1 MTTVQEFSSKK
12 SITRLIAST
21 PSKHQNLRITYR
33 EHSILVTMPCWNEEG
48 KVGPG
53 VTAVPRTLVDTVC
66 VVDNGSVDNTA
77 SEANDAGAL
86 VISHPINLGAGGG
99 IRTGLEYGRINNYDL
114 LAVLA
119 GDNQDDPNDLFRAV
133 DKIIDEELDYVQGSR
148 WLAGGKRENMTFSRT
163 ILTWVYSFLFRVLF
177 RKKIT
182 DATNGFRV
190 FRSKILNNPKL
201 NLWQDWLLQY
211 ELEPYLLI
219 KTCRAGYKVSEVP
232 VKKRYHNDM
241 KDNTKMVPFKS
252 WWSILRP
259 LFLLS
264 LRLKK

>member
-1 MTTVQEFSSKK
+1 LSDIKTTSSKEYIDNLTS
-12 SITRLIAST
+12 SILAKPIGE
-21 PSKHQNLRITYR
+21 RISYR
-33 EHSILVTMPCWNEEG
+33 GYSILVTMPCWNEEG

-53 VTAVPRTLVDTVC
+53 VKAVPKNLVDTTC

-77 SEANDAGAL
+77 NEAQDAGAL
-86 VISHPINLGAGGG
+86 VISHPVNLGAGGG
-99 IRTGLEYGRINNYDL
+99 IRTGLQFGYLNKFDF

-119 GDNQDDPNDLFRAV
+119 GDNQDDPNDLYKAV
-133 DKIIDEELDYVQGSR
+133 DKLIDEKLDYVQGSR
-148 WLAGGKRENMTFSRT
+148 WLKEGKRENMTFSRT
-163 ILTWVYSFLFRVLF
+163 MLTWVYSLLFRILF
-177 RKKIT
+177 KTKIT

-190 FRSKILNNPKL
+190 FRREVLSNKNL

-219 KTCRAGYKVSEVP
+219 QTCRAGYKVAEVP
-232 VKKRYHNDM
+232 VTKRYHHDM

-264 LRLKK
+264 LKIKS

>member
-1 MTTVQEFSSKK
+1 MKSLSQFSSRE
-12 SITRLIAST
+12 SITKIIESASVNEMT
-21 PSKHQNLRITYR
+21 VRTKYR
-33 EHSILVTMPCWNEEG
+33 GYSLLVTMPCWNEEG
-48 KVGPG
+48 KVGLG
-53 VTAVPRTLVDTVC
+53 VKSVPRDLVDCVC
-66 VVDNGSVDNTA
+66 VVNNGSIDNTA
-77 SEANDAGAL
+77 IEAEEAGAL
-86 VISHPINLGAGGG
+86 VISHSVNLGAGGG

-119 GDNQDDPNDLFRAV
+119 GDNQDDQDDLFKAV

-148 WLAGGKRENMTFSRT
+148 WLKEGKRENMTISRT
-163 ILTWVYSFLFRVLF
+163 ILTWVYSLIFRILFI
-177 RKKIT
+177 KKIT

-190 FRSKILNNPKL
+190 FRKEVLDNSNL

-211 ELEPYLLI
+211 EMEPYLLI
-219 KTCRAGYKVSEVP
+219 QTCRAGYKVSEVA
-232 VKKRYHNDM
+232 VTKRYHNDM

-264 LRLKK
+264 LRIKK

>member
-1 MTTVQEFSSKK
+1 LK
-12 SITRLIAST
+12 T
-21 PSKHQNLRITYR
+21 PSPISNREFITKLLECTPVKEKGIKTKHRGYSL
-33 EHSILVTMPCWNEEG
+33 LVTMPCWNEEG

-53 VTAVPRTLVDTVC
+53 VRSVPRDLVDCVC
-66 VVDNGSVDNTA
+66 VVNNGSIDNTA
-77 SEANDAGAL
+77 IEAEEAGAL
-86 VISHPINLGAGGG
+86 VISHPVNLGAGGG

-133 DKIIDEELDYVQGSR
+133 DKIIDEKLDYVQGSR
-148 WLAGGKRENMTFSRT
+148 WLAEGKRENMTFSRT
-163 ILTWVYSFLFRVLF
+163 ILTWLYSLLFRLLF

-190 FRSKILNNPKL
+190 FRREVLYNPKL

-211 ELEPYLLI
+211 EMEPYLLI
-219 KTCRAGYKVSEVP
+219 QTCRAGFKVSEVP
-232 VKKRYHNDM
+232 VTKRYHNDM

-259 LFLLS
+259 MLLLS
-264 LRLKK
+264 LGLKK

>member
-1 MTTVQEFSSKK
+1 M
-12 SITRLIAST
+12 SIRT
-21 PSKHQNLRITYR
+21 KYR
-33 EHSILVTMPCWNEEG
+33 GYSLLVTMPCWNEEG

-53 VTAVPRTLVDTVC
+53 VKSVPRDLVDCIC
-66 VVDNGSVDNTA
+66 VVNNGSIDNTGM
-77 SEANDAGAL
+77 EAEDAGAL
-86 VISHPINLGAGGG
+86 VISHPVNLGAGGG

-119 GDNQDDPNDLFRAV
+119 GDNQDDPQDLFRAV

-148 WLAGGKRENMTFSRT
+148 WLADGKRENMTFSRT
-163 ILTWVYSFLFRVLF
+163 ILTWVYSLLFRVLF
-177 RKKIT
+177 RKRIT

-190 FRSKILNNPKL
+190 FRREILDNPKL

-211 ELEPYLLI
+211 EMEPYLLI
-219 KTCRAGYKVSEVP
+219 QTCRAGYKVSEVP
-232 VKKRYHNDM
+232 VTKRYHNDM